1 MTRHTPKTPSSPQF
15 ARCFPQ
21 VTRLGSERSC
31 RAASRTSSTRKRC
44 TWTSRLAVTFC
55 RSNTRRRCRRTFQRA
70 QELELAFLAALSAAV
85 KETAEEFQIDYKFS
99 SEKVVEIGHQAVLWY
114 LSESGKVVS
123 DPTSA
128 LLNILNAE
136 KLLEEFL
143 KKHPLPKPTRK
154 EPLTEEQ
161 LMDLLP
167 HALFTTLNAKD
178 EEVRKYLRGKA
189 DLLILHGFLQ
199 ATPDVQEAC

>member
-1 MTRHTPKTPSSPQF
+1 
-15 ARCFPQ
+15 
-21 VTRLGSERSC
+21 
-31 RAASRTSSTRKRC
+31 
-44 TWTSRLAVTFC
+44 
-55 RSNTRRRCRRTFQRA
+55 
-70 QELELAFLAALSAAV
+70 
-85 KETAEEFQIDYKFS
+85 
-99 SEKVVEIGHQAVLWY
+99 VVEIGHQAVLWY

-178 EEVRKYLRGKA
+178 EEVRKALFQNKFSTLTYY
-189 DLLILHGFLQ
+189 
-199 ATPDVQEAC
+199 